1 MSSVNQESNILHD
14 SYGSYTPSPPLP
26 PVPPFPCAVDSL
38 CTADNRICDQH
49 KYVIFVKTHKT
60 DGTFEIPY
68 GQWESWVWYK
78 QRISDRT
85 GVPIQE
91 IRIVYAGVERD
102 GLNRHSGLQKQSTI
116 HMIQREEEQVEE
128 YIEPPREKIDVE
140 ALITENGDCPTL
152 NLMMKNL
159 NANEAKLLM
168 ELLKN
173 NKTVTSLDLSLN
185 WIGNEGVQSVAD
197 ALNNN
202 TVSKPAMDEMRRLE
216 MIEKNYPIK
225 IEHYL
230 ATERYIDWCL
240 PNLCEDDQLSLKS
253 SNTTT
258 EPSSKRRHLK
268 RVTCQTSN
276 LDTAE
281 ATRKPEHLIICER
294 QEQLFSGRH
303 VLRAL
308 SQTLDLFDDDYLKEV
323 AQNIAATEQINR
335 HGEAIQLTEYY
346 YENTGE
352 YDIQVL
358 KAALMNIFSID
369 LLQIGTLQPNSL
381 ILSHIQHVQAFLI
394 QQNYHYYCLR
404 RFRLTEDYFFKIDSK
419 NPTYHEPIHRDN
431 ILNFLKSL
439 LEHGSNIY
447 VTVQYIS
454 DAIED
459 EITTDNIK
467 TRLWALPDAPADREA
482 LVNM

>member
-202 TVSKPAMDEMRRLE
+202 TTLTE
-216 MIEKNYPIK
+216 IK
-225 IEHYL
+225 L
-230 ATERYIDWCL
+230 GCVLNNNKTL
-240 PNLCEDDQLSLKS
+240 NTLKLCGCGFGPEGVKHIADALRN
-253 SNTTT
+253 NTTLT
-258 EPSSKRRHLK
+258 
-268 RVTCQTSN
+268 
-276 LDTAE
+276 
-281 ATRKPEHLIICER
+281 
-294 QEQLFSGRH
+294 
-303 VLRAL
+303 
-308 SQTLDLFDDDYLKEV
+308 TLDLGLCKLENEGVQYLSDALQNNTTLTSLYLKENEIK
-323 AQNIAATEQINR
+323 AEGIKILADALR
-335 HGEAIQLTEYY
+335 HNKG
-346 YENTGE
+346 
-352 YDIQVL
+352 L
-358 KAALMNIFSID
+358 KKTFS
-369 LLQIGTLQPNSL
+369 
-381 ILSHIQHVQAFLI
+381 
-394 QQNYHYYCLR
+394 
-404 RFRLTEDYFFKIDSK
+404 
-419 NPTYHEPIHRDN
+419 
-431 ILNFLKSL
+431 
-439 LEHGSNIY
+439 
-447 VTVQYIS
+447 
-454 DAIED
+454 
-459 EITTDNIK
+459 
-467 TRLWALPDAPADREA
+467 
-482 LVNM
+482 